1 MKSLKQI
8 VSQII
13 IFFLLNLP
21 SFASSNFQI
30 ITKVGNEI
38 ITSFE
43 LKNKIKTTLFLAGEE
58 LSQNNVNDIKNLS
71 LEYLINTKLKKE
83 ELKKYNFERNNELRV
98 KSYLEN
104 LSQKLNIK
112 TADLE
117 KVFLANDLE
126 FNLFLEEI
134 KTEFLWQ
141 SLIYEIYSKKINLD
155 ENEITREL
163 NKIIS
168 NQQAILEYN
177 LSKIETKILKEDE
190 LIDIMN
196 YIKNFSFQKAAQ
208 KYSIAYTSV
217 NGGNIGWVNSESL
230 SNNILE
236 LVKNLKIGEYSKP
249 MKRDT
254 SILIFYLN
262 DKRQISNLN
271 KNNLEKLKTSI
282 INKKTNSLLNIYSN
296 NHLSIK
302 KNKTLIEYQ

>member
-8 VSQII
+8 VSQVI
-13 IFFLLNLP
+13 IFFLLSSP
-21 SFASSNFQI
+21 SLASSNFQI

-83 ELKKYNFERNNELRV
+83 ELKKYNFKRNNELRV

-112 TADLE
+112 TTDLE
-117 KVFLANDLE
+117 KVFLANGLE

-141 SLIYEIYSKKINLD
+141 NLIYEIYSKKINLD

-168 NQQAILEYN
+168 DQQSILEYN

-217 NGGNIGWVNSESL
+217 NGGNIGWVNSKSL

-254 SILIFYLN
+254 SVLIFYLN
-262 DKRQISNLN
+262 DKRKISNLD

>member
-1 MKSLKQI
+1 MKRLKQI
-8 VSQII
+8 VSQVI
-13 IFFLLNLP
+13 IFFLLSSP
-21 SFASSNFQI
+21 SLASSNFQI

-83 ELKKYNFERNNELRV
+83 ELKKYNFKRNNELRV

-112 TADLE
+112 TVDLE
-117 KVFLANDLE
+117 KVFLANGLE

-141 SLIYEIYSKKINLD
+141 NLIYEIYSKKINLD

-168 NQQAILEYN
+168 DQQSILEYN

-217 NGGNIGWVNSESL
+217 NGGNIGWVNSKSL

-254 SILIFYLN
+254 SVLIFYLN
-262 DKRQISNLN
+262 DKRKISNLD

>member
-8 VSQII
+8 VSQVI
-13 IFFLLNLP
+13 IFFLLSTP
-21 SFASSNFQI
+21 SLASSNFQI

-98 KSYLEN
+98 KNYLEN

-112 TADLE
+112 TTDLE
-117 KVFLANDLE
+117 KVFLANGLE

-141 SLIYEIYSKKINLD
+141 NLIYEIYSKKINLD

-168 NQQAILEYN
+168 DQQSILEYN

-217 NGGNIGWVNSESL
+217 NGGNIGWVNSKSL

-254 SILIFYLN
+254 SVLIFYLN
-262 DKRQISNLN
+262 DKRKISNLD

>member
-1 MKSLKQI
+1 MKRLKQI
-8 VSQII
+8 VSQVI
-13 IFFLLNLP
+13 IFFLLSSP
-21 SFASSNFQI
+21 SLASSNFQI

-83 ELKKYNFERNNELRV
+83 GLKKYNFERNNELRV

-112 TADLE
+112 TTDLE
-117 KVFLANDLE
+117 KVFLANGLE

-141 SLIYEIYSKKINLD
+141 NLIYEIYSKKINLD

-168 NQQAILEYN
+168 DQQSILEYN

-217 NGGNIGWVNSESL
+217 NGGNIGWVNSKSL

-254 SILIFYLN
+254 SVLIFYLN
-262 DKRQISNLN
+262 DKRKISNLD

>member
-1 MKSLKQI
+1 MKRLKQI
-8 VSQII
+8 VSQVI
-13 IFFLLNLP
+13 IFFLLSSP
-21 SFASSNFQI
+21 SLASSNFQI

-71 LEYLINTKLKKE
+71 LEYLINSKLKKE

-112 TADLE
+112 TVDLE
-117 KVFLANDLE
+117 KVFLANGLE

-141 SLIYEIYSKKINLD
+141 NLIYEIYSKKINLD

-168 NQQAILEYN
+168 DQQSILEYN

-217 NGGNIGWVNSESL
+217 NGGNIGWVNSKSL

-254 SILIFYLN
+254 SVLIFYLN
-262 DKRQISNLN
+262 DKRKISNLD

>member
-1 MKSLKQI
+1 M
-8 VSQII
+8 
-13 IFFLLNLP
+13 
-21 SFASSNFQI
+21 
-30 ITKVGNEI
+30 
-38 ITSFE
+38 
-43 LKNKIKTTLFLAGEE
+43 
-58 LSQNNVNDIKNLS
+58 S

-83 ELKKYNFERNNELRV
+83 ELKKYNFKRNNELRV

-112 TADLE
+112 TVDLE
-117 KVFLANDLE
+117 KVFLANGLE

-141 SLIYEIYSKKINLD
+141 NLIYEIYSKKINLD

-168 NQQAILEYN
+168 DQQSILEYN

-217 NGGNIGWVNSESL
+217 NGGNIGWVNSKSL

-254 SILIFYLN
+254 SVLIFYLN
-262 DKRQISNLN
+262 DKRKISNLD

>member
-8 VSQII
+8 VSRVI
-13 IFFLLNLP
+13 IFFLLSTP
-21 SFASSNFQI
+21 SLASSNFQI

-98 KSYLEN
+98 KNYLEN

-112 TADLE
+112 TVDLE
-117 KVFLANDLE
+117 KVFLANGLE

-141 SLIYEIYSKKINLD
+141 NLIYEIYSKKINLD

-168 NQQAILEYN
+168 DQQSILEYN

-217 NGGNIGWVNSESL
+217 NGGNIGWVNSKSL

-254 SILIFYLN
+254 SVLIFYLN
-262 DKRQISNLN
+262 DKRKISNLD

-302 KNKTLIEYQ
+302 KSKTLIEYQ

>member
-1 MKSLKQI
+1 MKRLKQI
-8 VSQII
+8 VSQVI
-13 IFFLLNLP
+13 IFFLLSSP
-21 SFASSNFQI
+21 SLASSNFQI

-71 LEYLINTKLKKE
+71 LEYLINSKLKKE

-112 TADLE
+112 TVDLE
-117 KVFLANDLE
+117 KVFLANGLE

-141 SLIYEIYSKKINLD
+141 NLIYEIYSKKINLD

-168 NQQAILEYN
+168 DQQSILEYN

-217 NGGNIGWVNSESL
+217 NGGNIGWVNSKSL

-254 SILIFYLN
+254 SVLIFYLN
-262 DKRQISNLN
+262 DKRKISNLD
-271 KNNLEKLKTSI
+271 KNNLEKLKISI

>member
-1 MKSLKQI
+1 MKRLKQI
-8 VSQII
+8 VSQVI
-13 IFFLLNLP
+13 IFFLLSSP
-21 SFASSNFQI
+21 SLASSNFQI

-71 LEYLINTKLKKE
+71 LEYLINSKLKKE

-112 TADLE
+112 TGDLE
-117 KVFLANDLE
+117 KVFLANGLE

-141 SLIYEIYSKKINLD
+141 NLIYEIYSKKINLD

-168 NQQAILEYN
+168 DQQSILEYN

-217 NGGNIGWVNSESL
+217 NGGNIGWVNSKSL

-254 SILIFYLN
+254 SVLIFYLN
-262 DKRQISNLN
+262 DKRKISNLD
-271 KNNLEKLKTSI
+271 KNNLEKLKISI

>member
-8 VSQII
+8 VSRVI
-13 IFFLLNLP
+13 IFFLLSTP
-21 SFASSNFQI
+21 SLASSNFQI

-98 KSYLEN
+98 KNYLEN

-112 TADLE
+112 TTDLE
-117 KVFLANDLE
+117 KVFLANGLE

-141 SLIYEIYSKKINLD
+141 NLIYEIYSKKINLD

-168 NQQAILEYN
+168 
-177 LSKIETKILKEDE
+177 
-190 LIDIMN
+190 
-196 YIKNFSFQKAAQ
+196 
-208 KYSIAYTSV
+208 
-217 NGGNIGWVNSESL
+217 
-230 SNNILE
+230 
-236 LVKNLKIGEYSKP
+236 
-249 MKRDT
+249 
-254 SILIFYLN
+254 
-262 DKRQISNLN
+262 DKQ
-271 KNNLEKLKTSI
+271 
-282 INKKTNSLLNIYSN
+282 
-296 NHLSIK
+296 
-302 KNKTLIEYQ
+302 

>member
-8 VSQII
+8 VSRVI
-13 IFFLLNLP
+13 IFFLLSTP
-21 SFASSNFQI
+21 SLASSNFQI

-83 ELKKYNFERNNELRV
+83 ELKKYNFKRNNELRV

-112 TADLE
+112 TVDLE
-117 KVFLANDLE
+117 KVFLANGLE

-141 SLIYEIYSKKINLD
+141 NLIYEIYSKKINLD

-168 NQQAILEYN
+168 DQQSILEYN

-217 NGGNIGWVNSESL
+217 NGGNIGWVNSKSL

-254 SILIFYLN
+254 SVLIFYLN
-262 DKRQISNLN
+262 DKRKISNLD